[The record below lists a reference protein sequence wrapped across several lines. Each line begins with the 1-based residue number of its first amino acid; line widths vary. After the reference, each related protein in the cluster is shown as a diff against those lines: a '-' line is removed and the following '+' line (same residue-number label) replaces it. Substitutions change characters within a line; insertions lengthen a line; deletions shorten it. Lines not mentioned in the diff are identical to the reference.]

1 MKFLKYAVIFV
12 MNTKYYENFKV
23 YNWIYRLNSIIIIS
37 EAIPSSFISILCLYM
52 YQ

>member
-12 MNTKYYENFKV
+12 MNTKYYEKLV